1 MVPKAS
7 TTALEEESYFCD
19 SYILICAV
27 LSIMPGKQ
35 VAKHFLTTGQ
45 SNYFVCVCVCN
56 VCPQKKKK
64 NTLGGESFV
73 LNK

>member
-45 SNYFVCVCVCN
+45 SNYFVCVCVMS
-56 VCPQKKKK
+56 VRKKKK
-64 NTLGGESFV
+64 KTLWVGKV
-73 LNK
+73 LY